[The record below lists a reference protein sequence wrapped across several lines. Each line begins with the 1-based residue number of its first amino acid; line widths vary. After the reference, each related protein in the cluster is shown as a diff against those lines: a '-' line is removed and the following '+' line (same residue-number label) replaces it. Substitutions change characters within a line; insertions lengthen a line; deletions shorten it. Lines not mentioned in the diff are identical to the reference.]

1 MATMDDANLVARL
14 LVLLAG
20 AGLVLVAAT
29 DAVSTLVTT
38 QRRSSRLWPTYIFYR
53 RSWWLW
59 RALARRI
66 GSEQRRERLLAVY
79 GPLSLL
85 GLLVVW
91 VLLLLVG
98 WGLVWWVLRDRLSGV
113 DSYLDA
119 LYFAGVGFFTV
130 GFGDVVP
137 VGGLARLLALAQ
149 AFMGLVSIALVI
161 GYLPTLFGAYSRR
174 ETQLLTLDDLTD
186 ERTTPTGVIEAW
198 HADGGLDGLAAAF
211 ADWEWWCAEV
221 FDSHTAYPMLAFF
234 RSRRPGQHW
243 LTALG
248 VVIDAAAISLAAI
261 RDQRTGSA
269 LRLYRRAI
277 GLLRIMRTLPAVARS
292 AAGPEDGRPDGEPA
306 FRSIYQHLEGRGVP
320 LHPYDRA
327 WADLQRLRAE
337 YLPYLRAT
345 IGLLLVP
352 PEFRNHAAPLP
363 LARQEGER
371 QQRQR

>member
-1 MATMDDANLVARL
+1 MEDVLVKL
-14 LVLLAG
+14 PGLLAG
-20 AGLVLVAAT
+20 VVLVAAVAT

-38 QRRSSRLWPTYIFYR
+38 QRRSARWWPTYIFYR
-53 RSWWLW
+53 RTWRLW
-59 RALARRI
+59 RGLARHI
-66 GSEQRRERLLAVY
+66 GSEPVRERLLAIY

-85 GLLVVW
+85 GLLVIW

-98 WGLVWWVLRDRLSGV
+98 WGLVWWVLRGRLSGV

-137 VGGLARLLALAQ
+137 VGGMARLLALAQ

-248 VVIDAAAISLAAI
+248 VVTDAAAISLAAI
-261 RDQRTGSA
+261 RDARSGAA

-277 GLLRIMRTLPAVARS
+277 GLLRIVRTLPAVARS
-292 AAGPEDGRPDGEPA
+292 AAGPVDGRPDGEPA
-306 FRSIYQHLEGRGVP
+306 FRSLYRHLEGRGVP

-345 IGLLLVP
+345 IELLLVP

-363 LARQEGER
+363 LPRQEGD
-371 QQRQR
+371 RQR